1 MNRADRAASAGLL
14 LLVLLISF
22 GIGTALALG
31 TPAPVPA
38 VAPSAP
44 AYFCPEGQ
52 HLVAVRAGWPV
63 CAAPAA
69 HLRPLLTWKV
79 K

>member
-1 MNRADRAASAGLL
+1 MNRTGRAASAGLL

-22 GIGTALALG
+22 GIGAALALG
-31 TPAPVPA
+31 TPAPGPA
-38 VAPSAP
+38 PAPSVP

-52 HLVAVRAGWPV
+52 HLVTVRAGWPV
-63 CAAPAA
+63 CSAPAA
-69 HLRPLLTWKV
+69 HLRPLLAWKV